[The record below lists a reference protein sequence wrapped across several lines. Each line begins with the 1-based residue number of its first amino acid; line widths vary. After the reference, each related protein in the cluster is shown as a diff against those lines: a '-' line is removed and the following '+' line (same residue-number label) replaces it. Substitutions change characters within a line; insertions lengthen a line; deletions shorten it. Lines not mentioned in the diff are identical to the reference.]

1 LIFISLN
8 SKSIQKLAE
17 QFGYL
22 PYMIERYFQF
32 LGEDQTKQLLEA
44 NEKPLTPSI
53 RVNTLK
59 IDKDTLRNRLESKG
73 IKLESIDWINYGFKI
88 RNSPINLGSTHEYL
102 QGFYYLQSVAPMLP
116 SLILNPKPNE
126 VVIDMCAAPGGKAT
140 HLAQIMNNEGNLI
153 LIERNRN
160 RIPALE
166 INLRRLGVSNSIVI
180 NEDAV
185 NLSKMNLK
193 VDKILLDAPC
203 TGEGLIRQDSS
214 RKRSKTM
221 KDINKLSR
229 IQRKLLKT
237 GLNSLNPGGQLLYST
252 CSIAPE
258 ENELVIDDVLKNN
271 SDFAIV
277 KIPGNYGVNGIID
290 VYNKTLRED
299 IKNSQRL
306 YPHLHNTIGFFISL
320 IQKVR

>member
-1 LIFISLN
+1 
-8 SKSIQKLAE
+8 
-17 QFGYL
+17 
-22 PYMIERYFQF
+22 MIERYFQF
-32 LGEDQTKQLLEA
+32 LGEDQAKQLLDA

-53 RVNTLK
+53 RVNSLK
-59 IDKDTLRNRLESKG
+59 IDKDTLKKRLESKG
-73 IKLESIDWINYGFKI
+73 LKLELIDWIPYGFKI
-88 RNSPINLGSTHEYL
+88 KKTPLNLGSTHEYL

-116 SLILNPKPNE
+116 ALILNPNPRDI
-126 VVIDMCAAPGGKAT
+126 VIDMCAAPGGKAT

-153 LIERNRN
+153 LIERNKN

-166 INLRRLGVSNSIVI
+166 FNLRRMGVSNSIVI

-193 VDKILLDAPC
+193 ADKILLDAPC

-214 RKRSKTM
+214 RKRSKSM
-221 KDINKLSR
+221 KDIDKLSI
-229 IQRKLLKT
+229 IQKRLLKT
-237 GLNSLNPGGQLLYST
+237 GLRSLKLGGQLLYST

-258 ENELVIDDVLKNN
+258 ENELVVDDVLKDN

-277 KIPGNYGVNGIID
+277 KIPRSYGVDGIID
-290 VYNKTLRED
+290 VYNKKLRED

-320 IQKVR
+320 IEKIK

>member
-1 LIFISLN
+1 
-8 SKSIQKLAE
+8 
-17 QFGYL
+17 
-22 PYMIERYFQF
+22 MVERYFQF
-32 LGEDQTKQLLEA
+32 LGEDQTKELLEA

-59 IDKDTLRNRLESKG
+59 IDKDALRNRLESKG
-73 IKLESIDWINYGFKI
+73 FKFESINWIHYGFKI
-88 RNSPINLGSTHEYL
+88 KKSPINLGSTHEYL

-116 SLILNPKPNE
+116 ALILNPKPNE

-166 INLRRLGVSNSIVI
+166 FNLRRLGVSNSIII

-193 VDKILLDAPC
+193 ADKILLDAPC

-221 KDINKLSR
+221 RDISKLSI

-258 ENELVIDDVLKNN
+258 ENELVIDDVLKEN

-277 KIPGNYGVNGIID
+277 KIPRNYGVKGIID

-299 IKNSQRL
+299 IKYSQRL

-320 IQKVR
+320 IQKVK

>member
-1 LIFISLN
+1 
-8 SKSIQKLAE
+8 
-17 QFGYL
+17 
-22 PYMIERYFQF
+22 MIERYFQF

-59 IDKDTLRNRLESKG
+59 IDKNTLKNRLESKG
-73 IKLESIDWINYGFKI
+73 IKLESIDWINNGFKI

-166 INLRRLGVSNSIVI
+166 INLRRLGVFNSIII

-221 KDINKLSR
+221 KDINKLSS

-237 GLNSLNPGGQLLYST
+237 GLDSLNPGGLLLYST

>member
-1 LIFISLN
+1 
-8 SKSIQKLAE
+8 
-17 QFGYL
+17 
-22 PYMIERYFQF
+22 MIERYFQF

-59 IDKDTLRNRLESKG
+59 IDKDTLKERLESKG
-73 IKLESIDWINYGFKI
+73 FRLESIDWVHNGFKV
-88 RNSPINLGSTHEYL
+88 RKSPLNLGSTHEYL
-102 QGFYYLQSVAPMLP
+102 QGFYYIQSIAPMLP
-116 SLILNPKPNE
+116 AIILKPDPGD

-140 HLAQIMNNEGNLI
+140 HLAQIMKNEGNLI

-193 VDKILLDAPC
+193 ADKILLDAPC

-221 KDINKLSR
+221 KDINKLSS

-258 ENELVIDDVLKNN
+258 ENELVLEDVLKGS
-271 SDFAIV
+271 SDFAII
-277 KIPGNYGVNGIID
+277 KIPRNYGVNGIIE

-299 IKNSQRL
+299 IQNSQRL

-320 IQKVR
+320 IEKVE

>member
-1 LIFISLN
+1 
-8 SKSIQKLAE
+8 
-17 QFGYL
+17 
-22 PYMIERYFQF
+22 MIERYFQF
-32 LGEDQTKQLLEA
+32 LGEDQTRQLLDA
-44 NEKPLTPSI
+44 NEKPLTPAI
-53 RVNTLK
+53 RVNTIKIEIETLK
-59 IDKDTLRNRLESKG
+59 NRLENKG
-73 IKLESIDWINYGFKI
+73 FKLKPIDWLPYGFKI
-88 RNSPINLGSTHEYL
+88 RNAPFNLGSTHEYL

-116 SLILNPKPNE
+116 ALILDPNPSDI
-126 VVIDMCAAPGGKAT
+126 VIDMCAAPGGKAT

-160 RIPALE
+160 RIPALDY
-166 INLRRLGVSNSIVI
+166 NLRRMGVSNSIVI

-193 VDKILLDAPC
+193 ADKILLDAPC

-221 KDINKLSR
+221 KDIDKLST
-229 IQRKLLKT
+229 IQKRLLKT

-258 ENELVIDDVLKNN
+258 ENELVIDDVLKDN

-277 KIPGNYGVNGIID
+277 KIQCNYGVEGIID

-299 IKNSQRL
+299 IKYSQRL

-320 IQKVR
+320 IEKVK

>member
-1 LIFISLN
+1 
-8 SKSIQKLAE
+8 
-17 QFGYL
+17 
-22 PYMIERYFQF
+22 MIERYYQF
-32 LGEDQTKQLLEA
+32 LGEDQTKQLLDA

-59 IDKDTLRNRLESKG
+59 IDKETLKNRLESKG
-73 IKLESIDWINYGFKI
+73 FKLEPIDWIPYGFKI
-88 RNSPINLGSTHEYL
+88 RNAPLNLGSTHEYL

-116 SLILNPKPNE
+116 PFILDPNPSDI
-126 VVIDMCAAPGGKAT
+126 VIDMCAAPGGKAT

-160 RIPALE
+160 RIPALVF
-166 INLRRLGVSNSIVI
+166 NLRRMCVSNSIVI

-193 VDKILLDAPC
+193 ADKILLDAPC

-221 KDINKLSR
+221 KDIDKLST
-229 IQRKLLKT
+229 IQKKLLKT

-258 ENELVIDDVLKNN
+258 ENELVIDDVLKDN
-271 SDFAIV
+271 SDFTIV
-277 KIPGNYGVNGIID
+277 KIPSNYGVEGLIN

-299 IKNSQRL
+299 IKYSQRF

-320 IQKVR
+320 IEKFK

>member
-1 LIFISLN
+1 
-8 SKSIQKLAE
+8 
-17 QFGYL
+17 
-22 PYMIERYFQF
+22 MVERYFQF

-44 NEKPLTPSI
+44 NEKQLTPSI

-59 IDKDTLRNRLESKG
+59 IDKDALRNRLENKG
-73 IKLESIDWINYGFKI
+73 FKFESINWIHYGFKI
-88 RNSPINLGSTHEYL
+88 KKSPINLGSTHEYL

-116 SLILNPKPNE
+116 PFILDPNPSDI
-126 VVIDMCAAPGGKAT
+126 VIDMCAAPGGKAT

-166 INLRRLGVSNSIVI
+166 FNLRRLGISNSIII
-180 NEDAV
+180 NDDAV

-193 VDKILLDAPC
+193 ADKILLDAPC

-221 KDINKLSR
+221 KDISKLSI

-258 ENELVIDDVLKNN
+258 ENELVIDDVLKER

-277 KIPGNYGVNGIID
+277 KIPRNYGVKGIID

-299 IKNSQRL
+299 IKYSQRL

-320 IQKVR
+320 IQKAK

>member
-1 LIFISLN
+1 
-8 SKSIQKLAE
+8 
-17 QFGYL
+17 
-22 PYMIERYFQF
+22 MIERYFQF
-32 LGEDQTKQLLEA
+32 LGEDQTEQLLDA

-53 RVNTLK
+53 RANTLK
-59 IDKDTLRNRLESKG
+59 IEIETLKNRLENKG
-73 IKLESIDWINYGFKI
+73 FKLESIDWMPYGFKI
-88 RNSPINLGSTHEYL
+88 KKTPLNLGSTHEYL

-116 SLILNPKPNE
+116 AFILNPNPTD

-140 HLAQIMNNEGNLI
+140 HLAQIMNNEGKLL
-153 LIERNRN
+153 LIERNKN

-166 INLRRLGVSNSIVI
+166 FNLRRMGVSNSIVI

-193 VDKILLDAPC
+193 ADKILLDAPC

-214 RKRSKTM
+214 RKKSKTM
-221 KDINKLSR
+221 KDIDKLSS
-229 IQRKLLKT
+229 IQKKLLKT

-258 ENELVIDDVLKNN
+258 ENELVLDEVLKDN

-277 KIPGNYGVNGIID
+277 KIPRNYGVDGIID
-290 VYNKTLRED
+290 VYNKKLRED

-320 IQKVR
+320 IEKVK

>member
-1 LIFISLN
+1 
-8 SKSIQKLAE
+8 
-17 QFGYL
+17 
-22 PYMIERYFQF
+22 MVERYFQF
-32 LGEDQTKQLLEA
+32 LGEDQTIQLLEA

-59 IDKDTLRNRLESKG
+59 IDKDTLKNRLERKG
-73 IKLESIDWINYGFKI
+73 FKLESIDWIQYGFKI
-88 RNSPINLGSTHEYL
+88 KNTPLNLGSTHEYL

-116 SLILNPKPNE
+116 AFILDPNPSDI
-126 VVIDMCAAPGGKAT
+126 VIDMCAAPGGKAT

-166 INLRRLGVSNSIVI
+166 FNLRRMGVSNSIVI

-193 VDKILLDAPC
+193 ADKILLDAPC

-221 KDINKLSR
+221 KDIKKLST
-229 IQRKLLKT
+229 IQKKLLKT

-258 ENELVIDDVLKNN
+258 ENELVLDAVLKDI
-271 SDFAIV
+271 SEFSIV
-277 KIPGNYGVNGIID
+277 KIPINYGIEGLTEING
-290 VYNKTLRED
+290 KTLRED
-299 IKNSQRL
+299 IKFSQRL

-320 IQKVR
+320 IEKIK

>member
-1 LIFISLN
+1 
-8 SKSIQKLAE
+8 
-17 QFGYL
+17 
-22 PYMIERYFQF
+22 MIEKYFQF
-32 LGEDQTKQLLEA
+32 LGEDQTKQLLKA
-44 NEKPLTPSI
+44 NEKLLTPSI

-59 IDKDTLRNRLESKG
+59 IDKDALKNRLLSKG
-73 IKLESIDWINYGFKI
+73 FKLESIDWIHCGLKI
-88 RNSPINLGSTHEYL
+88 KKSPLNLGSTHEYL
-102 QGFYYLQSVAPMLP
+102 QGFYYIQSIAPMLP
-116 SLILNPKPNE
+116 ALILNPNPSDI
-126 VVIDMCAAPGGKAT
+126 VIDMCAAPGGKAT

-166 INLRRLGVSNSIVI
+166 INLRRLGVSNSIII

-185 NLSKMNLK
+185 NLSKMKLK
-193 VDKILLDAPC
+193 ADKILLDAPC

-214 RKRSKTM
+214 RKRSKTI
-221 KDINKLSR
+221 KDIIKLSS

-237 GLNSLNPGGQLLYST
+237 GLNSLKPGGQLLYST

-258 ENELVIDDVLKNN
+258 ENELVLDDVLKDN

-277 KIPGNYGVNGIID
+277 NIPRNYGVKGIIE
-290 VYNKTLRED
+290 VYNKKLRED

-306 YPHLHNTIGFFISL
+306 YPHLHDTIGFFISL
-320 IQKVR
+320 IEKIK